1 MDTKDNIQEVI
12 TVLLFG
18 KIVATILEQSIELQN
33 TVTSE
38 IIRHMDSKSGMKI
51 AFSPDGNQAA
61 VLSNSLLTLWNINNL
76 ENHLLFNL

>member
-1 MDTKDNIQEVI
+1 
-12 TVLLFG
+12 
-18 KIVATILEQSIELQN
+18 
-33 TVTSE
+33 
-38 IIRHMDSKSGMKI
+38 MDSKSGMKI